1 MVDGGGAHLGRTF
14 FLHVEG
20 RVFEVITGSDSSSA
34 KHMATGV
41 NVTGRQGRP

>member
-1 MVDGGGAHLGRTF
+1 MVDAAVAHLGRTF

-20 RVFEVITGSDSSSA
+20 RVFEDITGSDSSSA

-41 NVTGRQGRP
+41 NVTGRQG